1 MISQKL
7 ALMAG
12 LLALPLAGIGCS
24 QKASEVAT
32 AMDAGPTFR
41 TAEKLACAAVE
52 SGATLGEVT
61 FSKIAETSPKTKEW
75 GILEGPLWVDGTL
88 LMSNVGLAVDKTP
101 NPADLVMLKEGKI
114 VVVKENYGSNG
125 LTLDHE
131 GYVVAPRHKDG
142 TITRVNNG
150 QVLASQYQGAR
161 FNSPNDVV
169 VSSKGTVF
177 FSDPDWQNPEPT
189 QEDERLYQVT
199 LKGDITA
206 FGSAIDK
213 PNGVMLSHD
222 EQALYAGGTNGLFKF
237 SFDKDGN
244 IIDEPT
250 RIPAIEGGVDGMSRD
265 CAGNLYVTHHKQVL
279 VFAKETDEVIKTF
292 DFDIEGVDG
301 VTNIAFGGMDGKTI
315 FVTTMGS
322 KPSLFSAQSTIAG
335 LPY

>member
-1 MISQKL
+1 MVPYKFAFVAS
-7 ALMAG
+7 
-12 LLALPLAGIGCS
+12 LLALPLASIGCS
-24 QKASEVAT
+24 QKTPEVAT
-32 AMDAGPTFR
+32 ATDTSLTFR
-41 TAEKLACAAVE
+41 TAEKLACANAAE
-52 SGATLGEVT
+52 GAMLGDVT
-61 FSKIAETSPKTKEW
+61 FSKVAETNPKTKEW
-75 GILEGPLWVDGTL
+75 GILEGPLWVDGKL

-101 NPADLVMLKEGKI
+101 NPADLVMLKDGEI

-125 LTLDHE
+125 LTLDQD

-142 TITRVNNG
+142 TITRVTNG

-169 VSSKGTVF
+169 ISSKGTVF

-206 FGSAIDK
+206 FGSSIDK

-222 EQALYAGGTNGLFKF
+222 EHALYAGGTNGLFKF
-237 SFDKDGN
+237 AFDSQGN

-279 VFAKETDEVIKTF
+279 VFAKDTDEVINTF

-322 KPSLFSAQSTIAG
+322 KPSLYSAQSTIAG